1 MEREERDIILKAIK
15 IFKKDKS
22 QFQNMWLNL
31 AIEEGVPLHEFMD
44 FEAFIKS
51 YFGCLNR
58 EAKTLI
64 KIIEREFKSLKEQK

>member
-1 MEREERDIILKAIK
+1 MEREAREIILKAIK

-64 KIIEREFKSLKEQK
+64 RIIGREFKSLKEQK